1 MNTGMNGG
9 PESPHLLVRA
19 VSLAAL
25 AGCLANA
32 SHAQILEPGET
43 FSDRLPDG
51 SLGPEM
57 VVIPAGSFRMGC
69 VSGLGCNEE
78 EMPVR
83 EVVIPNSF
91 ALARHEVTYGQW
103 DACVDSGG
111 CSYDP
116 IPGNGRIPFRADRAV
131 FAGWLDAQLFVMWLS
146 SETGE
151 DYRLPTEAEWE
162 YAARAGSETQYGWGN
177 ELGRDRANCW
187 ECGLKMDD
195 SKSVVGSFDA
205 NAFGLHDMH
214 GSVWELV
221 QDCWNEN
228 YDGAPLDGSAWKS
241 GQCSMRVVRGGAI
254 NSGPNQLRSAS
265 RYHSPGACG
274 LVTGFRVARTLN
286 RNSESLKTATAS
298 QH

>member
-1 MNTGMNGG
+1 MKPGK
-9 PESPHLLVRA
+9 LVFF

-32 SHAQILEPGET
+32 SHAQVLEPGDT
-43 FSDRLPDG
+43 FTDEFADG
-51 SLGPEM
+51 GRGPEM

-69 VSGLGCNEE
+69 VSGLDCNEE
-78 EMPVR
+78 EMPVH

-103 DACVDSGG
+103 DACVESGG
-111 CSYDP
+111 CSYENVP
-116 IPGNGRIPFRADRAV
+116 RNGHIPFRADRAV
-131 FAGWLDAQLFVMWLS
+131 MVGWSDAQAFLTWLS
-146 SETGE
+146 GKTGE

-187 ECGLKMDD
+187 ECGLKMGD

-228 YDGAPLDGSAWKS
+228 YAGAPLDGSAWKS
-241 GQCSMRVVRGGAI
+241 GQCSMRVVRGGAM

-274 LVTGFRVARTLN
+274 LVTGFRVARTLLETSN
-286 RNSESLKTATAS
+286 
-298 QH
+298 H